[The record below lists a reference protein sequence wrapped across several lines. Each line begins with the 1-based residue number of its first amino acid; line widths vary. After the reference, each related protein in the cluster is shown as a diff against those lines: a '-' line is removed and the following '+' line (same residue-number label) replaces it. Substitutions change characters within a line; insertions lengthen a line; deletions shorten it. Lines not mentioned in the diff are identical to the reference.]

1 MVKVLR
7 DLKSKDIQSLLPRN
21 RSLDLPVDSR
31 DKIKNRFLFC
41 FLSELC
47 SRFALCSSCTPL
59 PGESMCQACINWTHA
74 TENATSLTPWPLAT
88 NALPL
93 AKVTKCHQLLDVVAV
108 PGDLGTAFCRCFYDS
123 RGPRLVFS
131 MFFGPSAIV
140 DHSKAFHFC
149 WYLPTQSFL
158 PS

>member
-1 MVKVLR
+1 MWKSKIIVKVLR

-31 DKIKNRFLFC
+31 DKINC
-41 FLSELC
+41 FVFFSEFC

-59 PGESMCQACINWTHA
+59 PGESMCRACINWRTH
-74 TENATSLTPWPLAT
+74 ATSLTPWLLAT

-108 PGDLGTAFCRCFYDS
+108 PGDLGTTFCIFFYDS
-123 RGPRLVFS
+123 REPRLVFY
-131 MFFGPSAIV
+131 MFFRS
-140 DHSKAFHFC
+140 FC
-149 WYLPTQSFL
+149 NR
-158 PS
+158 